1 MWRIFVALVVVCAC
15 NDPVA
20 PLATAQPGVVFTY
33 PADTQVDV
41 PTGAHILVTFSEPVD
56 ASALA
61 ACGGSTTAPTGGF
74 CLVGPDGV
82 VAATPVVVGTDAK
95 TVELDATLV
104 EGASYTAFV
113 AAAVDPVATNLP
125 TSGTPLFHF
134 TTRSSQPKSAVPT
147 LVAVNGGDPAHPES
161 FRPMLESTTIELL
174 FSEPLDTRSVV
185 QATGAIELN
194 DSSNVAVPATLFTD
208 GIHVA
213 LDPKTDLTPGAVYTI
228 KIGTKVV
235 DRGGQPVTPVTVAL
249 TPRDTHGGNPV
260 IAQTLKTRQTGD
272 PGSTTS
278 RTGLPA
284 NVITIDKPLI
294 GKQSTAVLASELATE
309 LGDPLALGG
318 PISFTIRRGARLR
331 NSALDVKLGGTIP
344 INLSTGDIMIE
355 LLTDGGGRLYRNPH
369 QDPTQRP
376 ENERSP
382 LYVDL
387 SMDVA
392 IFTVDPKGN
401 AVLSQTILGLT
412 GVGVVSA
419 TDGVLDIETV
429 AALDLGLLG
438 VTKAPT
444 NLVLELIT
452 EPASSSGASSLSTDT
467 TPPTLVATYPGQND
481 HDVAV
486 DSGVDLLFSEP
497 IDIDR
502 ARAGGIT
509 LQTGAGTTV
518 PSVIESRGSAVVVRP
533 IARLARGAPFKVIY
547 GDVADVAGNPL
558 TPPNALTFS
567 TAAIASTDNAVAVTG
582 SHPGVGCALTGGT
595 ATSPGRCV
603 GGAGTDDLYHPFTIA
618 SDEPAEVA
626 FDQPV
631 VPTSLTLG
639 ATCGTGS
646 VRFEET
652 SSTGTCTAPVK
663 GSLIVHERSFQFIP
677 DVPWVAG
684 KSYAMTLVS
693 GNNSNCDANEIC
705 GVKNAANF
713 DVVSGM
719 DGAGAAGGPNLVMP
733 FTGVAPSG
741 ATYMLATAAP
751 FTDLNGSGKVDGS
764 EETRDDNRSV
774 MHVAGTGGVVGSASF
789 TTPSCEGGTAGDG
802 CLYIAGAMPVEME
815 PIQMGCTLPDGTS
828 AATCMPVTIAPGVMY
843 GTSVT
848 MSATAGITISSD
860 TNVSILRVREPATG
874 PVTGYIYDDNGTPSM
889 EVQLDLYMDA
899 PDLSITLSSHD
910 LHSKKFSLMLKGPVT
925 FLPDGR
931 IAIAVKNVADVPI
944 TINVSVIGLAGNVNL
959 ILPAGQMKL
968 QLLSAPLRG
977 ALP

>member
-1 MWRIFVALVVVCAC
+1 MRIFVALVVICAC
-15 NDPVA
+15 SDPVA

-56 ASALA
+56 GSALA

-82 VAATPVVVGTDAK
+82 IAATPTVVGTDLK
-95 TVELDATLV
+95 TVELDVTLA

-113 AAAVDPVATNLP
+113 AAAVDPAATNLP
-125 TSGTPLFHF
+125 ASGTPLFHF

-147 LVAVNGGDPAHPES
+147 LIAVNGGDPANPES

-174 FSEPLDTRSVV
+174 FSEPLDARSVV
-185 QATGAIELN
+185 QAVGAIELD

-213 LDPKTDLTPGAVYTI
+213 LDPKTDLTPGATYTI
-228 KIGTKVV
+228 RIGNKLL
-235 DRGGQPVTPVTVAL
+235 DRGGQPVTPTTVAL

-260 IAQTLKTRQTGD
+260 IPQTLKTRQMGD

-278 RTGLPA
+278 HTGLPTNA
-284 NVITIDKPLI
+284 ITIDKPLV
-294 GKQSTAVLASELATE
+294 GTQVTNVLASELATE

-318 PISFTIRRGARLR
+318 PIAFTIRRGSRLR
-331 NSALDVKLGGTIP
+331 NSGLDVKLGGIIP
-344 INLSTGDIMIE
+344 ANLSTGDIEIE

-392 IFTVDPKGN
+392 IYTVDPKGN

-452 EPASSSGASSLSTDT
+452 ESASSTTSSLNADT

-497 IDIDR
+497 IDLDR
-502 ARAGGIT
+502 ARAGGLT

-518 PSVIESRGSAVVVRP
+518 PSVIESHGAAVVVRP
-533 IARLARGAPFKVIY
+533 IARLARGAPYKVIY
-547 GDVADVAGNPL
+547 TDVADVAGNPL
-558 TPPNALTFS
+558 APPNPLAFS
-567 TAAIASTDNAVAVTG
+567 TTTITSTDNPVAVTA

-603 GGAGTDDLYHPFTIA
+603 DGAGTDDLYHPFTIA
-618 SDEPAEVA
+618 ADEPAEVA

-646 VRFEET
+646 VRFEEV

-663 GSLIVHERSFQFIP
+663 GTIIVHERSFQFIP
-677 DVPWVAG
+677 DVPWVVG
-684 KSYAMTLVS
+684 KTYAMTLVS

-705 GVKNAANF
+705 GVKNAASF
-713 DVVSGM
+713 DQLNSM

-733 FTGVAPSG
+733 FTGTAPSG
-741 ATYMLATAAP
+741 ATYMLTTAAP
-751 FTDLNGSGKVDGS
+751 FTDVNGSGSIDGS
-764 EETRDDNRSV
+764 ETTEDDNRSV
-774 MHVAGTGGVVGSASF
+774 MHVAGTDGSINSASF
-789 TTPSCEGGTAGDG
+789 TTPSCAGGTAGDG
-802 CLYIAGAMPVEME
+802 CLYIAGAMAVEME
-815 PIQMGCTLPDGTS
+815 PIQIGCTLPDGTS
-828 AATCMPVTIAPGVMY
+828 VATCMPVAIAPGVMY
-843 GTSVT
+843 GTSAT
-848 MSATAGITISSD
+848 MSASVGISVSSP
-860 TNVSILRVREPATG
+860 TKTSILRVREPATG
-874 PVTGYIYDDNGTPSM
+874 PVTGYIYDDGGTPSF
-889 EVQLDLYMDA
+889 VVKLDLYMDA

-910 LHSKKFSLMLKGPVT
+910 LHSKPFSLMLKGPVT

-944 TINVSVIGLAGNVNL
+944 TINVSVTLLGAGDVRL
-959 ILPAGQMKL
+959 VLPAGQMKL

>member
-1 MWRIFVALVVVCAC
+1 MWRTFVALVVVCAC

-41 PTGAHILVTFSEPVD
+41 PTGAHILVTFSDPVD

-61 ACGGSTTAPTGGF
+61 ACGGSATAPTGGF

-82 VAATPVVVGTDAK
+82 VAATPMVVGTDMK
-95 TVELDATLV
+95 TVELDTTLA

-113 AAAVDPVATNLP
+113 AAALDPSATNLP
-125 TSGTPLFHF
+125 ASGTPLFHF

-147 LVAVNGGDPAHPES
+147 LVAVNGGDPANPES

-185 QATGAIELN
+185 QAVGAIELV
-194 DSSNVAVPATLFTD
+194 DSAGAAVPATLFTD

-213 LDPKTDLTPGAVYTI
+213 LDPKTDLTPGAKYTI
-228 KIGTKVV
+228 KIGNKLV
-235 DRGGQPVTPVTVAL
+235 DRGGQAVTPTTVAL
-249 TPRDTHGGNPV
+249 MPRDTHGGNPV
-260 IAQTLKTRQTGD
+260 IPQTLKTRQMGD

-278 RTGLPA
+278 RTGLPTNA
-284 NVITIDKPLI
+284 ITIDKPLI
-294 GKQSTAVLASELATE
+294 GKQTTNVLASELATE

-331 NSALDVKLGGTIP
+331 NSGLDVKLGGTIP
-344 INLSTGDIMIE
+344 VNLSTGDILIE

-369 QDPTQRP
+369 QDPMQRP
-376 ENERSP
+376 ENERAP

-401 AVLSQTILGLT
+401 AVLAQTILGLT

-452 EPASSSGASSLSTDT
+452 ESASSSGSSSLAADT
-467 TPPTLVATYPGQND
+467 TPPTVVATYPGQND

-533 IARLARGAPFKVIY
+533 LARLARGAPYKVTY
-547 GDVADVAGNPL
+547 VDVADVAGNPL
-558 TPPNALTFS
+558 TPPNPLAFS
-567 TAAIASTDNAVAVTG
+567 TTTIASTGNPAAVTG

-595 ATSPGRCV
+595 AASPGRCV
-603 GGAGTDDLYHPFTIA
+603 NGAGTDDLYHPFTIA

-626 FDQPV
+626 FDQPI

-646 VRFEET
+646 VRFEEV
-652 SSTGTCTAPVK
+652 SSAGTCTAAVK
-663 GSLIVHERSFQFIP
+663 GTMIVHERTFQFIP
-677 DVPWVAG
+677 DVPWVSG
-684 KSYAMTLVS
+684 KTYAMTLVS

-705 GVKNAANF
+705 GVTNAASF
-713 DVVSGM
+713 DQLKTM
-719 DGAGAAGGPNLVMP
+719 AGAGDGQNMVIP
-733 FTGVAPSG
+733 FTGAAPVG

-751 FTDLNGSGKVDGS
+751 FTDVNGSGSVDGS
-764 EETRDDNRSV
+764 EELQDDNRSV
-774 MHVAGTGGVVGSASF
+774 MHVAGTGGVVSGASF
-789 TTPSCEGGTAGDG
+789 TTPSCVGGTAGDG
-802 CLYIAGAMPVEME
+802 CLYVAGAMAVEME
-815 PIQMGCTLPDGTS
+815 PIQMGCTLPDGTT
-828 AATCMPVTIAPGVMY
+828 AASCMPVAIAPGVMY

-848 MSATAGITISSD
+848 MSATAGLSISSD
-860 TNVSILRVREPATG
+860 TKTSILRVREPATG
-874 PVTGYIYDDNGTPSM
+874 PVTGYIYDDGGMPSM
-889 EVQLDLYMDA
+889 EVKLDLYMDA

-910 LHSKKFSLMLKGPVT
+910 LHSKPFSLMLKGPVT

-931 IAIAVKNVADVPI
+931 ISIAVKNVADVPI
-944 TINVSVIGLAGNVNL
+944 TINVSVIGIAGNVNL

-968 QLLSAPLRG
+968 ELLSAPLRG